1 MKDANYFSHDY
12 NARNDEKIRDL
23 MREHGMIGYGL
34 FWAIVEE
41 LYHNTNVLRTQYKRI
56 AYDLR
61 TDEDLVK
68 SVVEDF
74 GLFVVKG
81 GFFSSNSIQ
90 RRIDKMKDKSA
101 KAKESIKKRWD
112 SKNTNVSKNDT
123 NVSKND
129 TINKERNK
137 ERNKDDD
144 NAVKKSDNIDRS
156 FSPFQEQVNDQE
168 KDVHACGVLLKSND
182 TQIESLGIKFRVS
195 KESISTWIDQ
205 FVIHLGAH
213 GNGKKSQSD
222 FNKHFNNWMSKQNLH
237 EKPKEPKVSKTM
249 TSEEFLKTLTD

>member
-61 TDEDLVK
+61 TDEILVK

-74 GLFVVKG
+74 GLFVIKD

-90 RRIDKMKDKSA
+90 RRIEQRQVKSA
-101 KAKESIKKRWD
+101 KARESIKKRWD

-129 TINKERNK
+129 TINKERKK
-137 ERNKDDD
+137 EINKDDD
-144 NAVKKSDNIDRS
+144 EVKKNVTIDRS
-156 FSPFQEQVNDQE
+156 FSPFQEQGKDQE

-182 TQIESLGIKFRVS
+182 MQIQSLGIKFRIP
-195 KESISTWIDQ
+195 KESLSTWIDQ
-205 FVIHLGAH
+205 FIAHLGAH
-213 GNGKKSQSD
+213 GKGEKSQAD
-222 FNKHFNNWMSKQNLH
+222 FNKHFNNWMSKQNLS
-237 EKPKEPKVSKTM
+237 EKPKEQKVSKTM
-249 TSEEFLKTLTD
+249 TSDEFLKTLTD